1 MDETPTSSGQSEAS
15 SCDPSWWPQDFLE
28 KIEYV
33 TLSRKQ
39 EVLGDKESRC
49 NLGNSR
55 SSSWKASQLLWST
68 GTYSGFIPNGF
79 YSIIPDKKLK
89 EIFPTIPSL
98 DDLQTLEADGLKA
111 DIIVVDAERDKKLFM
126 WKQLSGALV
135 KGLKSPALVIKKIAG
150 LVFDCF
156 KRQNP
161 DVSPARASVEDTHFF
176 GNRGPQ
182 LLGQIRH
189 GSCRPRAILF
199 KVLADAVGL
208 ESKLVA
214 GLPDD
219 GAVGFVDS
227 YKHMSVVVSLNSM
240 ELLVDLMRFP
250 GQLIPFSAKAIFIS
264 HISAA
269 GESDS
274 AENDSCDSPLEP
286 NSPMYGLS
294 DKVEAEGI
302 EASSN
307 LSGRSLRNMML
318 RSRTFSEGKLSTS
331 CSEPNIANA
340 FWRQSQRRGVAEESH
355 GASSS
360 PEHPLTRARGRSI
373 LGAERQSFQEY
384 AESGV
389 ASRSDALGGTLT
401 SNTRRIRRRSISI
414 TPEIGDDIVSAVRA
428 MNETLKQNRLQRDH
442 VNEGSCSYIREDQSN
457 TNDCPDNDDTSGT
470 GRAVATNNGSRNRT
484 GSTQKAV
491 SLPSSPHEYRGQISE
506 TSDACDF
513 ISKEKMVLEW
523 NKVLQS
529 SPFLN
534 KPLLPF
540 EEWNIDFSE
549 LTIGTRVGI
558 GFFGEVFRGI
568 WNGTDVAI
576 KIFLEQDLTTENME
590 DFCNEIYIL
599 SRLRH
604 PNVILFLGAC
614 MVPPHLSMVT
624 EYMEM
629 GSLYY
634 LIHMSGQKKKLSW
647 RRRLKI
653 IRDICRGLMC
663 IHRMKIVHR
672 DMKSANC
679 LVNKH
684 WAVKIC
690 DFGLS
695 RVMTDSPMTDNS
707 SAGTPEWMAPELIRN
722 EPFTEK
728 CDIFSLGVIMWELCT
743 LSRPWDGISPVQV
756 VYTVANEGSRL
767 EIPEGPLGR
776 LIADCWAEPQDRP
789 SCQEILT
796 RLLDCEYAVS

>member
-1 MDETPTSSGQSEAS
+1 MDETPTSSGQSEAT
-15 SCDPSWWPQDFLE
+15 SCEPSLWPPDFLE
-28 KIEYV
+28 KIESV
-33 TLSRKQ
+33 AISRNQ
-39 EVLGDKESRC
+39 EVLADKESRFS
-49 NLGNSR
+49 LANSR

-98 DDLQTLEADGLKA
+98 NDLQSLEADGLKP
-111 DIIVVDAERDKKLFM
+111 DIIVVDVEKDKKIFM
-126 WKQLSGALV
+126 LKQLSGALV
-135 KGLKSPALVIKKIAG
+135 KGLNNPALVIKKIAG

-156 KRQNP
+156 KGQNP
-161 DVSPARASVEDTHFF
+161 DVSPGRASAEDTHFF
-176 GNRGPQ
+176 GSRGPQ
-182 LLGQIRH
+182 LLGQIKH

-208 ESKLVA
+208 ESKLVV
-214 GLPDD
+214 GLPDE

-227 YKHMSVVVSLNSM
+227 YKHMSVVVPLNSM

-286 NSPMYGLS
+286 NSPLYGLS

-302 EASSN
+302 EGSSN
-307 LSGRSLRNMML
+307 LSGRSLRNTML

-340 FWRQSQRRGVAEESH
+340 FWRRSQRRGVAEEPR

-360 PEHPLTRARGRSI
+360 PEHPLMRAKGRSI
-373 LGAERQSFQEY
+373 LGGERQSFQEY
-384 AESGV
+384 TDV
-389 ASRSDALGGTLT
+389 VTSRSDDLGGTT
-401 SNTRRIRRRSISI
+401 TPNPRRLRRRSISI
-414 TPEIGDDIVSAVRA
+414 TPEIGDDIVRAVRA

-442 VNEGSCSYIREDQSN
+442 VNDGSCSYIGEDK
-457 TNDCPDNDDTSGT
+457 NDANDGPNDDDKSGRT
-470 GRAVATNNGSRNRT
+470 VATNNGLRNRA
-484 GSTQKAV
+484 GSTQKAM
-491 SLPSSPHEYRGQISE
+491 SLPTSPHDYGGENSE
-506 TSDACDF
+506 TSDNCDF
-513 ISKEKMVLEW
+513 ISKEKMVFAW

-529 SPFLN
+529 SPFN

-540 EEWNIDFSE
+540 QEWNIDFSE

-576 KIFLEQDLTTENME
+576 KVFLEQDLTTENME

-634 LIHMSGQKKKLSW
+634 LIHMSGQKKRLSW

-672 DMKSANC
+672 DLKSANC

-684 WAVKIC
+684 WTVKIC

-695 RVMTDSPMTDNS
+695 RAMTDSPMTDSS
-707 SAGTPEWMAPELIRN
+707 SAGTPEWMAPELIKN
-722 EPFTEK
+722 EPFSEK

-756 VYTVANEGSRL
+756 VYAVANEGSRL
-767 EIPEGPLGR
+767 EIPEGPLGK

-789 SCQEILT
+789 SCQEVLT
-796 RLLDCEYAVS
+796 RLLDCEYADS

>member
-15 SCDPSWWPQDFLE
+15 SCEPSWWPPDFME
-28 KIEYV
+28 KVESASI
-33 TLSRKQ
+33 SRKH
-39 EVLGDKESRC
+39 EVLGAI
-49 NLGNSR
+49 R

-68 GTYSGFIPNGF
+68 GTYSGLIPNGF

-89 EIFPTIPSL
+89 ETFPTIPSL

-111 DIIVVDAERDKKLFM
+111 DIIIVDTERDKKVFM
-126 WKQLSGALV
+126 LKQLSGALV
-135 KGLKSPALVIKKIAG
+135 KGLNSSPALVIKKIAG

-161 DVSPARASVEDTHFF
+161 DASPARGLTEDNHFF

-208 ESKLVA
+208 ESKLVV

-227 YKHMSVVVSLNSM
+227 YKHMSVVVSLNSV

-250 GQLIPFSAKAIFIS
+250 GQLIPFSANAIFIS

-286 NSPMYGLS
+286 NSPLYGLS

-302 EASSN
+302 ESSSN
-307 LSGRSLRNMML
+307 LSGRSIRNMML

-340 FWRQSQRRGVAEESH
+340 FWRRSQRRGVAEEPR

-360 PEHPLTRARGRSI
+360 PEHPLMRARGRSI
-373 LGAERQSFQEY
+373 LGGEKNSFQEY
-384 AESGV
+384 AENAV
-389 ASRSDALGGTLT
+389 ASRSEGLGGSSTP
-401 SNTRRIRRRSISI
+401 NTRRIRRRSISI
-414 TPEIGDDIVSAVRA
+414 TPEIGDDIVRAVRA
-428 MNETLKQNRLQRDH
+428 MNETLKQNRLQRDD
-442 VNEGSCSYIREDQSN
+442 VEGSCSYDTESQN
-457 TNDCPDNDDTSGT
+457 NDGATPRG
-470 GRAVATNNGSRNRT
+470 AVTNNGSRNQI
-484 GSTQKAV
+484 GPTQKAM
-491 SLPSSPHEYRGQISE
+491 SLPSSPHEYRSQITE
-506 TSDACDF
+506 KTDGY
-513 ISKEKMVLEW
+513 ISKEKLALKW

-529 SPFLN
+529 SSFLN

-549 LTIGTRVGI
+549 ITIGTRVGI

-576 KIFLEQDLTTENME
+576 KVFLEQDLTTENME

-614 MVPPHLSMVT
+614 ITPPHLSMVT

-672 DMKSANC
+672 DLKSANC

-684 WAVKIC
+684 WTVKIC

-695 RVMTDSPMTDNS
+695 RVMTESPMTDSS

-743 LSRPWDGISPVQV
+743 LSRPWEGISPVQV
-756 VYTVANEGSRL
+756 VYAVANEGSRL
-767 EIPEGPLGR
+767 EIPEGPLGK
-776 LIADCWAEPQDRP
+776 LITDCWAETENRP

-796 RLLDCEYAVS
+796 RLLDCEYAIS